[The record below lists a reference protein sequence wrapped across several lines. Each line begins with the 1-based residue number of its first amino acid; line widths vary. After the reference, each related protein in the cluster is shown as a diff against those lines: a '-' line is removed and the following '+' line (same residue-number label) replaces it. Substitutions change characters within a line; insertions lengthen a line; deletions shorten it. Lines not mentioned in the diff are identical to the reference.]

1 MNLNPVSNLGASA
14 GAQFEAARMQ
24 QEMQS
29 FETALQNAANNLE
42 SLDDIQLRR
51 ATIEFESFFLNMM
64 LREMRRTT
72 GNEHSFLPKSNA
84 ERIFQEMLDE
94 EKARVAANAGG
105 IGLADMMFRQL
116 RQTPPSTSGSPEN
129 I

>member
-1 MNLNPVSNLGASA
+1 MSLNPVSGFGTGVN
-14 GAQFEAARMQ
+14 AQFEAARMQ

-29 FETALQNAANNLE
+29 FETALQSATNNLE
-42 SLDDIQLRR
+42 SLDDAQLRR
-51 ATIEFESFFLNMM
+51 ATIEFESFFINMM

-72 GNEHSFLPKSNA
+72 GNEYSFLPKSNA

-105 IGLADMMFRQL
+105 IGLADMLFRQL
-116 RQTPPSTSGSPEN
+116 SRTTPSTSGSVE
-129 I
+129 